1 MPDNEFNE
9 RSEQTE
15 ITESP
20 ECTKKAE
27 TANEFP
33 EKTDEVQD
41 PKEELTDAADETEAA
56 GAGDDPDTSDAGD
69 APDETEAAPSDGEPV
84 KPDDILTPDQVYQLF
99 SDNTAARRK
108 ERRGAWVYFGIMAAA
123 FAICFAMLI
132 FAVITAPARSDD
144 PPTGTVTVEKI
155 IYVREGD
162 STGRLSIS
170 EIAQKVSPSVVGIAV
185 KKANGSGVGTGIIK
199 TEDGY
204 IITNYHVIEDH
215 QMIEVLTSDGKY
227 HRAEYIGGNE
237 LSDVAVIKIEAT
249 GLVAAEFGDSDDLIV
264 GETAVAIGTPG
275 GIEYVGTVTTGIISA
290 VNRAVKF
297 YDDTGLLQKTMT
309 LIQTSTQIN
318 PGNSGGP
325 LINGDGEV
333 IGINTYKITEDG
345 FEGIGFAIPINGVL
359 GIYDNILAGGTGIGG
374 QIVKK
379 AARLGITGTAVT
391 QGVHFQYYVD
401 GVEQLGRAAVAGVA
415 VASISGSEYDA
426 AAKLQ
431 PGDIITAI
439 NGRTVT
445 AVDDIRLAII
455 DMSPGDSVTITAYRD
470 GAEFTVDVILGE

>member
-1 MPDNEFNE
+1 
-9 RSEQTE
+9 
-15 ITESP
+15 
-20 ECTKKAE
+20 
-27 TANEFP
+27 
-33 EKTDEVQD
+33 
-41 PKEELTDAADETEAA
+41 
-56 GAGDDPDTSDAGD
+56 
-69 APDETEAAPSDGEPV
+69 
-84 KPDDILTPDQVYQLF
+84 
-99 SDNTAARRK
+99 
-108 ERRGAWVYFGIMAAA
+108 
-123 FAICFAMLI
+123 
-132 FAVITAPARSDD
+132 
-144 PPTGTVTVEKI
+144 
-155 IYVREGD
+155 
-162 STGRLSIS
+162 
-170 EIAQKVSPSVVGIAV
+170 
-185 KKANGSGVGTGIIK
+185 
-199 TEDGY
+199 
-204 IITNYHVIEDH
+204 
-215 QMIEVLTSDGKY
+215 
-227 HRAEYIGGNE
+227 
-237 LSDVAVIKIEAT
+237 
-249 GLVAAEFGDSDDLIV
+249 
-264 GETAVAIGTPG
+264 
-275 GIEYVGTVTTGIISA
+275 
-290 VNRAVKF
+290 
-297 YDDTGLLQKTMT
+297 MT